1 MFLTCT
7 NIQVNTFSQPFLI
20 WEFFLIYW
28 SQLHFKSLYWMLLD
42 SLISRSV
49 YKYLSCRSSFPQ
61 HMIVYWF
68 SSTVLVVY
76 RYSWDEGETW
86 NSYTFH
92 NETIRV
98 YGVLTEPG
106 EATAIF
112 SIFGSH
118 LGYHKW
124 LIIQVN
130 MDKVF
135 SKCRHTDATWMWNIL
150 VTQQINSV
158 LTVDEISENWLF
170 SYKIVLNW
178 KNSKLQYRSIL

>member
-1 MFLTCT
+1 
-7 NIQVNTFSQPFLI
+7 
-20 WEFFLIYW
+20 
-28 SQLHFKSLYWMLLD
+28 MLLGCPM
-42 SLISRSV
+42 SRSV
-49 YKYLSCRSSFPQ
+49 YNCMYVVSTLTCD
-61 HMIVYWF
+61 IVDRF
-68 SSTVLVVY
+68 LSTVLGVS

-135 SKCRHTDATWMWNIL
+135 SKCDTDAVCTRNIL
-150 VTQQINSV
+150 VTQQINTV
-158 LTVDEISENWLF
+158 FTVDEIS
-170 SYKIVLNW
+170 
-178 KNSKLQYRSIL
+178 KNLSFG

>member
-1 MFLTCT
+1 MGCFWA
-7 NIQVNTFSQPFLI
+7 VPA
-20 WEFFLIYW
+20 
-28 SQLHFKSLYWMLLD
+28 M
-42 SLISRSV
+42 SRSV
-49 YKYLSCRSSFPQ
+49 YNCMYVVSTSTCD
-61 HMIVYWF
+61 IVDRF
-68 SSTVLVVY
+68 LSTVLGVS

-135 SKCRHTDATWMWNIL
+135 SKCDTDAVCTRNIL
-150 VTQQINSV
+150 VTQQINTV
-158 LTVDEISENWLF
+158 FTVDEIS
-170 SYKIVLNW
+170 
-178 KNSKLQYRSIL
+178 KNLSFC

>member
-1 MFLTCT
+1 
-7 NIQVNTFSQPFLI
+7 
-20 WEFFLIYW
+20 
-28 SQLHFKSLYWMLLD
+28 MLLGCPM
-42 SLISRSV
+42 SRSV
-49 YKYLSCRSSFPQ
+49 YNCMYVVSTLTCD
-61 HMIVYWF
+61 IVDRF
-68 SSTVLVVY
+68 LSTVLGVS

-135 SKCRHTDATWMWNIL
+135 SKCDTDAVCTRNIL
-150 VTQQINSV
+150 VTQQINTV
-158 LTVDEISENWLF
+158 FTVDEIS
-170 SYKIVLNW
+170 
-178 KNSKLQYRSIL
+178 KNLSFC

>member
-1 MFLTCT
+1 
-7 NIQVNTFSQPFLI
+7 
-20 WEFFLIYW
+20 
-28 SQLHFKSLYWMLLD
+28 MLLGCPM
-42 SLISRSV
+42 SRSV
-49 YKYLSCRSSFPQ
+49 YNCMYVVSTSTCD
-61 HMIVYWF
+61 IVNRF
-68 SSTVLVVY
+68 LSTVLGVS

-135 SKCRHTDATWMWNIL
+135 SKCDTDAVCTRNIL
-150 VTQQINSV
+150 VTQQINTV
-158 LTVDEISENWLF
+158 FTVDEISKNLSFGWFFIQL
-170 SYKIVLNW
+170 KIDLNW
-178 KNSKLQYRSIL
+178 KND

>member
-1 MFLTCT
+1 
-7 NIQVNTFSQPFLI
+7 
-20 WEFFLIYW
+20 
-28 SQLHFKSLYWMLLD
+28 MLLGCPM
-42 SLISRSV
+42 SRSV
-49 YKYLSCRSSFPQ
+49 YNCMYVVSTSTCD
-61 HMIVYWF
+61 IVNRF
-68 SSTVLVVY
+68 LSTVLGVS

-135 SKCRHTDATWMWNIL
+135 SKCDTDAVCTRNIL
-150 VTQQINSV
+150 VTQQINTV
-158 LTVDEISENWLF
+158 FTVDEISKNLSFCWFFIQL
-170 SYKIVLNW
+170 KIDLNW
-178 KNSKLQYRSIL
+178 KND

>member
-1 MFLTCT
+1 
-7 NIQVNTFSQPFLI
+7 
-20 WEFFLIYW
+20 
-28 SQLHFKSLYWMLLD
+28 MLLGCPM
-42 SLISRSV
+42 SRSV
-49 YKYLSCRSSFPQ
+49 YNCMYVVSTSTCD
-61 HMIVYWF
+61 IVDRF
-68 SSTVLVVY
+68 LSTVLGVS

-135 SKCRHTDATWMWNIL
+135 SKCDTDAVCTCNIL
-150 VTQQINSV
+150 VTQQINTV
-158 LTVDEISENWLF
+158 FTVDEIS
-170 SYKIVLNW
+170 
-178 KNSKLQYRSIL
+178 KNLSFC

>member
-1 MFLTCT
+1 
-7 NIQVNTFSQPFLI
+7 
-20 WEFFLIYW
+20 
-28 SQLHFKSLYWMLLD
+28 MLLGCPM
-42 SLISRSV
+42 SRSV
-49 YKYLSCRSSFPQ
+49 YNCMYVVSTSTCD
-61 HMIVYWF
+61 IVDRF
-68 SSTVLVVY
+68 LSTVLGVS

-135 SKCRHTDATWMWNIL
+135 SKCDTDAVCTRNIL
-150 VTQQINSV
+150 VTQQINTV
-158 LTVDEISENWLF
+158 FTVDEISKNLSFGWFFIQL
-170 SYKIVLNW
+170 KIDLNW
-178 KNSKLQYRSIL
+178 KND

>member
-1 MFLTCT
+1 
-7 NIQVNTFSQPFLI
+7 
-20 WEFFLIYW
+20 
-28 SQLHFKSLYWMLLD
+28 MLL
-42 SLISRSV
+42 SCAMSRSV
-49 YKYLSCRSSFPQ
+49 YNCVYVLPTSTLG
-61 HMIVYWF
+61 IVYWF
-68 SSTVLVVY
+68 LLNVLVVY

-135 SKCRHTDATWMWNIL
+135 SKCHTDVVCNIL
-150 VTQQINSV
+150 VTQQIN
-158 LTVDEISENWLF
+158 TVFTADEINKIDHRADF
-170 SYKIVLNW
+170 SYN
-178 KNSKLQYRSIL
+178 

>member
-1 MFLTCT
+1 
-7 NIQVNTFSQPFLI
+7 
-20 WEFFLIYW
+20 
-28 SQLHFKSLYWMLLD
+28 MLLGCPM
-42 SLISRSV
+42 SRSV
-49 YKYLSCRSSFPQ
+49 YNCMYVVSTSTCD
-61 HMIVYWF
+61 IVDRF
-68 SSTVLVVY
+68 LSTVLGVS

-135 SKCRHTDATWMWNIL
+135 SKCDTDTVCNIL
-150 VTQQINSV
+150 VTQQINTV
-158 LTVDEISENWLF
+158 FTVDEISKNLSFCWFFIQL
-170 SYKIVLNW
+170 KIDLNW
-178 KNSKLQYRSIL
+178 KND

>member
-1 MFLTCT
+1 
-7 NIQVNTFSQPFLI
+7 
-20 WEFFLIYW
+20 
-28 SQLHFKSLYWMLLD
+28 MLLD
-42 SLISRSV
+42 CPMSRSV
-49 YKYLSCRSSFPQ
+49 YNCMYVVSTSTCD
-61 HMIVYWF
+61 IVNRF
-68 SSTVLVVY
+68 LSTVLGVS

-135 SKCRHTDATWMWNIL
+135 SKCDTDAVCTRNIL
-150 VTQQINSV
+150 VTQQINTV
-158 LTVDEISENWLF
+158 FTVDEISKNLSFGWFFIQL
-170 SYKIVLNW
+170 KIDLNW
-178 KNSKLQYRSIL
+178 KND

>member
-1 MFLTCT
+1 
-7 NIQVNTFSQPFLI
+7 
-20 WEFFLIYW
+20 
-28 SQLHFKSLYWMLLD
+28 MLLGCPM
-42 SLISRSV
+42 SRSV
-49 YKYLSCRSSFPQ
+49 YNCMYVVSTSTCG
-61 HMIVYWF
+61 IVNRF
-68 SSTVLVVY
+68 LSTVLGVS

-135 SKCRHTDATWMWNIL
+135 SKCDTDAVCTRNIL
-150 VTQQINSV
+150 VTQQINTV
-158 LTVDEISENWLF
+158 FTVDEIS
-170 SYKIVLNW
+170 
-178 KNSKLQYRSIL
+178 KNLSFC